1 MRAMHIHPRI
11 LRAQADALEGGP
23 HFRTERERERH
34 ERIITIGRALMA
46 RHGSHAVTFA
56 NLAAALRI
64 STTTLRRHFIDLH
77 ALLGEILTRHLA
89 ALSCALAEIPSDAP
103 DHDRR
108 KRQAY
113 AAFTR
118 TGLGGLTEAHL
129 LLVRDRHFLPD
140 DLLPQIEDA
149 RDAIGDTLAG
159 ANGREALLLLDEPTI
174 PLPHIEPMLAAL
186 QPPAAP
192 RQVNSVALPSP
203 SPAIGSQPPQQTI
216 PHARLVPAVPAA
228 APARGPPP

>member
-34 ERIITIGRALMA
+34 ERILTIGRALMA
-46 RHGSHAVTFA
+46 RHGSHAVAFA
-56 NLAAALRI
+56 NL
-64 STTTLRRHFIDLH
+64 
-77 ALLGEILTRHLA
+77 
-89 ALSCALAEIPSDAP
+89 PDAP